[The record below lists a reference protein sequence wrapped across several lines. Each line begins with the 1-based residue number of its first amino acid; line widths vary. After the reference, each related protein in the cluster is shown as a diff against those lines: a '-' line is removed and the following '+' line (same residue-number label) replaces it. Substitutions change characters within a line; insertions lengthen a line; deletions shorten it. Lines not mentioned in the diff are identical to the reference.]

1 MGRLEKTAVLV
12 ALLLAVSAS
21 ACGGDDDDDGLE
33 AIDTPTFAEQG
44 DEEAGVTTSTVG
56 SDDAITTTTGG
67 SGATATT
74 VAGGADQLGT
84 DPDAPPPIESVSF
97 DDPVGDATPGVG
109 TGTPPAWT
117 DLAGGSLE
125 RQGNAYRLTI
135 RLGGDAPET
144 APGAETMNIATFFDV
159 DGDAGI
165 EYELWVNL
173 GSEGWGP
180 VWYDDQGNAAP
191 GEASNVTVIVEGN
204 EVRMLFPD
212 VMLDAPDRLRFS
224 IASEYG
230 ELAQIGSD
238 FARRD
243 DAPDGDQAV
252 SFPA

>member
-1 MGRLEKTAVLV
+1 MRRVELTAV
-12 ALLLAVSAS
+12 ALAFAMTVS
-21 ACGGDDDDDGLE
+21 ACGGDDDGERGLDSIE
-33 AIDTPTFAEQG
+33 TPTFSEDDG
-44 DEEAGVTTSTVG
+44 GTGVTTSTVD
-56 SDDAITTTTGG
+56 SDESITTTTGG
-67 SGATATT
+67 SGPTATA
-74 VAGGADQLGT
+74 AGGAG
-84 DPDAPPPIESVSF
+84 DPGAAPAAGDAPPIESVSF
-97 DDPVGDATPGVG
+97 DDPVGDATEGVS

-125 RQGNAYRLTI
+125 RQGDAYRLTV

-173 GSEGWGP
+173 GVEGWGP

-191 GEASNVTVIVEGN
+191 GEDSNVTVIVEGN

-224 IASEYG
+224 MASEYG
-230 ELAQIGSD
+230 ELAQIGSS

-243 DAPDGDQAV
+243 DAPDNDQSVA
-252 SFPA
+252 FPS